1 MPAGCGQ
8 IPSVVAP
15 SESMR
20 CERCGTSCASRFH
33 LERDTGSALVCLG
46 CALRERPLILRSVR
60 VALVVGTL
68 LTAINQGGAIVSGA
82 WTTALAWKIPLTY
95 AVPFA
100 VAMWGALTS
109 ARRGPR

>member
-1 MPAGCGQ
+1 MAAHPG
-8 IPSVVAP
+8 
-15 SESMR
+15 SMQ
-20 CERCGTSCASRFH
+20 CERCGARCASRFH
-33 LERDTGSALVCLG
+33 LERDTGSALVCMR
-46 CALRERPLILRSVR
+46 CALHERPLILRSVR
-60 VALVVGTL
+60 VALVVGTI

-100 VAMWGALTS
+100 VATWGALTS